1 MISVTKKE
9 EHGDDELGIQL
20 VAFEEGEIYVSNV
33 DRGPFYPTGKF
44 RQFFLQRSPFIH
56 THLSLKAN

>member
-9 EHGDDELGIQL
+9 EDSDDKLGIQL

-33 DRGPFYPTGKF
+33 DKGPFYPTGKF
-44 RQFFLQRSPFIH
+44 GRFFLQRSLLF
-56 THLSLKAN
+56 TRTYL